1 MGNLNEL
8 KVSMK
13 LKKILLLII
22 VLIVVALIYSNHF
35 RNPFHFDDAHTIE
48 SNMMIRDLGNTSNF
62 FTDATTFSSNP
73 TNQSYRPLITLS
85 FAIDYYLA
93 GGLNPVYFHADMM
106 LVFLLQIILVYFL
119 FLALI
124 KTTKAD
130 KNPLAILFFMIA
142 WYGFHVA
149 NAETLNY
156 ISARSDLY
164 SSFFVVAGLCM
175 YIYFPVLRKWQLYL
189 IPVVLGML
197 SKEQSAMFAPIL
209 FFYILFFELQMDL
222 PGIFRK
228 KNFSI
233 LVKAFVRTLPAL
245 IVCVIMS
252 VIILSKQAD
261 TFNASDTPLYNYI
274 ITQPWVYL
282 RYFIAFLLPVN
293 LSADSDW
300 VAFKSIFDERAIV
313 GFLFIGILIYA
324 SFRCSINRNW
334 RPVSF
339 GILWFL
345 LALIPTSSV
354 IPLAEVTNDHRM
366 FFPFVG
372 LAFAVVW
379 SMYLLIETVSVRIK
393 AAKTLKLIFGIVCI
407 CILTG
412 NAYGVYQRN
421 KIWSSEET
429 LWYDVTLKSPNNG
442 RGLMNYGLTQMW
454 KGNYQVANDYF
465 NKALVFSPYYP
476 YLHLNMGVLQKN
488 MGNVAEAENCY
499 KKAIQ
504 YGSEFYLSYYYY
516 ASFLSDQNRNAEAV
530 GYAETSLRLSP
541 NYLQNRHLL
550 ASIYVKLNETQKLR
564 MLLQETLR
572 LFPDDAE
579 TKELMKLGS
588 TGLPLPVQLAL
599 QKAQSVP
606 TAENYL
612 NLSLEYYN
620 NRMFAE
626 CIDACQQSLKIKPD
640 YAMAYNN
647 ICSAYNSLGE
657 WDKAIEAGEKALA
670 IDPNYTLAA
679 NNLALARK
687 NKSK

>member
-1 MGNLNEL
+1 
-8 KVSMK
+8 MK
-13 LKKILLLII
+13 IKKILQLSI
-22 VLIVVALIYSNHF
+22 VLLAIAIAYSNHF
-35 RNPFHFDDAHTIE
+35 MNPFHFDDAHTVE
-48 SNMMIRDLGNTSNF
+48 SNMMIRDIGNTGKF
-62 FTDATTFSSNP
+62 FTDASTFSSNP
-73 TNQSYRPLITLS
+73 SNQSYRPLVTFS
-85 FAIDYYLA
+85 FAVDYFF
-93 GGLNPVYFHADMM
+93 GKGLNPLYFHLDMFII
-106 LVFLLQIILVYFL
+106 FLCQIIIMFL
-119 FLALI
+119 FYNFLKKMVQPDKKALLWILLMLAWFGLH
-124 KTTKAD
+124 T
-130 KNPLAILFFMIA
+130 
-142 WYGFHVA
+142 A

-164 SSFFVVAGLCM
+164 STFFVILGFV
-175 YIYFPVLRKWQLYL
+175 IYFYFPSLRKWQVYL
-189 IPVVLGML
+189 IPVAIGML
-197 SKEQSAMFAPIL
+197 AKEQAAMFAPLL
-209 FFYILFFELQMDL
+209 FFYILFFEIELDI
-222 PGIFRK
+222 PGVFRK
-228 KNFSI
+228 KN
-233 LVKAFVRTLPAL
+233 LTLLKKAVLRSLPAF
-245 IVCVIMS
+245 IVCGAMS
-252 VIILSKQAD
+252 VFIIRMQPDSFQP
-261 TFNASDTPLYNYI
+261 SDIPVYNYL

-282 RYFIAFLLPVN
+282 RYFIAFFLPVN

-300 VAFKSIFDERAIV
+300 VALNSIFDERAII
-313 GFLFIGILIYA
+313 GLTFIAILLVLAIR
-324 SFRCSINRNW
+324 SSRSKIW
-334 RPVSF
+334 KPVSF

-345 LALIPTSSV
+345 LALIPTSSF

-372 LAFAVVW
+372 LVLSVVW
-379 SMYLLIETVSVRIK
+379 SAYLLVDSIVKKVKSPGMIKISAITVF
-393 AAKTLKLIFGIVCI
+393 TL
-407 CILTG
+407 ILAG

-421 KIWSSEET
+421 KVWSSDEK
-429 LWYDVTLKSPNNG
+429 LWYDVTLKSPQNA
-442 RGLMNYGLTQMW
+442 RGLMNYGLTQLR
-454 KGNYQVANDYF
+454 KGNYPVAKEYF
-465 NKALVFSPYYP
+465 TRALLIKPYYP
-476 YLHLNMGVLQKN
+476 YLYINMGVLQRS
-488 MGNVAEAENCY
+488 MGNIAEAESSY

-504 YGSEFYLSYYYY
+504 YGPGLYLSHYYY
-516 ASFLSDQNRNAEAV
+516 ASFLTEQNRNAEAV
-530 GYAETSLRLSP
+530 GYAETTLQLSP

-550 ASIYVKLNETQKLR
+550 ANIYIKLNETQKLK